1 MNRYKIYNQNTTGR
15 EFQCNLTQTSTCT
28 LALKLNKMAEV
39 EKNWSDE
46 QLQSEDV
53 SKKDIIKFLHENA
66 SFEVWKTYF
75 MGCMGCIFGSFDR
88 ILQRGSV
95 VFRQT
100 MGNLILQ
107 TKTFYSH
114 SEHFMPVLIAV
125 CFFLIKRITHWHIS
139 FSVTRLLTLIFL
151 RAKDGA
157 IFHAPYHT
165 PARKCFCITWR
176 SRCSLLRCKTTWK

>member
-1 MNRYKIYNQNTTGR
+1 MNNCRVKMYQRRILSSFCTKTLHLRYERPTLWDVWGAFLGALT
-15 EFQCNLTQTSTCT
+15 EF
-28 LALKLNKMAEV
+28 
-39 EKNWSDE
+39 
-46 QLQSEDV
+46 
-53 SKKDIIKFLHENA
+53 
-66 SFEVWKTYF
+66 
-75 MGCMGCIFGSFDR
+75 
-88 ILQRGSV
+88 LQRGSV

-100 MGNLILQ
+100 MGNLVLQ

-139 FSVTRLLTLIFL
+139 FTVTRLLTLIFL

-165 PARKCFCITWR
+165 PARKCFCIT
-176 SRCSLLRCKTTWK
+176 